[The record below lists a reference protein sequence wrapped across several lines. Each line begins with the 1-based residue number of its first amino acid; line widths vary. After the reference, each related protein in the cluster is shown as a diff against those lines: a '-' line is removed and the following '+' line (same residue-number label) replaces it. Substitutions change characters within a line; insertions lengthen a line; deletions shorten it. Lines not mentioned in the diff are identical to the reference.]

1 MSYTTLAFKFSKQ
14 FDWTE
19 WSNNIYTK
27 RSSKIIKAMAPGMF
41 VLHHLI
47 EKYQV
52 KDKEET
58 LKLIENGILDKD
70 EFFIQYKKDINFST
84 ESIYYSLYEY
94 LK

>member
-1 MSYTTLAFKFSKQ
+1 MIGL
-14 FDWTE
+14 
-19 WSNNIYTK
+19 NGLIIYILK

-70 EFFIQYKKDINFST
+70 EFFYTI
-84 ESIYYSLYEY
+84 
-94 LK
+94 